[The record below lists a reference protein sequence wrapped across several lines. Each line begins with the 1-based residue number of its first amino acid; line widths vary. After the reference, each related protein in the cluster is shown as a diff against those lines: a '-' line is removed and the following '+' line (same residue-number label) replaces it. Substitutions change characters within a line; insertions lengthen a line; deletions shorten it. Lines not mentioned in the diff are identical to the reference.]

1 MPVRTSR
8 KASVTPQDITTATCG
23 SLQFAATGYY
33 SNGTTQDQSSNV
45 TWSSSNT
52 SVASIN
58 NTGLANG
65 LALGFTNIGATLAGV
80 NATVAQLEVD
90 QLNKITVNPNPANI
104 GSGQSQA
111 FTATGNFTLAGGGTV
126 NQDISSQ
133 VTWGSSDTTIAT
145 IDQTGNATS
154 TGKQGTTTISATSC
168 DGITVGNATLTVGA
182 PVAVSLQLTPSA
194 STVAAG
200 TTVQFTAVRLLSDGS
215 TQPTQNPVTWS
226 SDTTTVAAIGANS
239 GLAQAL
245 AVGSAN
251 ITATEA
257 TTGYTGTTTL
267 TVQAAAA
274 RFAYIGNISG
284 GASNSGS
291 ISSYTVN
298 PTSTSAPLTPLTE
311 TSASSPEQVLLHP
324 SGDLLFYIDSG
335 GAIHSDF
342 VDSTSG
348 ALTPTPQVP
357 AVATNPGGG
366 GDFYQGVIDPTGR
379 FIYVTS
385 NGIAG
390 VNGNGVLYGFSIK
403 HTQPSQAPGD
413 AALTAIAGLSGYTD
427 ANMVNPTWIMTDRAG
442 QYLYIVNGGN
452 NTISEY
458 SINQTNGQLTPL
470 GTPTIATGGSPLF
483 ATTDVN
489 GHVYVA
495 NESGPSVSAYSIT
508 GGSGSNA
515 GQLTLIGETPIASA
529 TDTINVITSPNGN
542 YLYIVDNGSG
552 GAGQVFAYGLNPA
565 TGALSSPI
573 GTAQPTG
580 TGPTGIAIDPT
591 GVLLA
596 IDSNDG
602 NISTYTVGSN
612 GGVTPTTTPEVA
624 TGANDEFVVFYTAAS
639 GQ

>member
-1 MPVRTSR
+1 
-8 KASVTPQDITTATCG
+8 
-23 SLQFAATGYY
+23 
-33 SNGTTQDQSSNV
+33 
-45 TWSSSNT
+45 
-52 SVASIN
+52 
-58 NTGLANG
+58 
-65 LALGFTNIGATLAGV
+65 
-80 NATVAQLEVD
+80 
-90 QLNKITVNPNPANI
+90 
-104 GSGQSQA
+104 
-111 FTATGNFTLAGGGTV
+111 
-126 NQDISSQ
+126 
-133 VTWGSSDTTIAT
+133 
-145 IDQTGNATS
+145 
-154 TGKQGTTTISATSC
+154 
-168 DGITVGNATLTVGA
+168 
-182 PVAVSLQLTPSA
+182 
-194 STVAAG
+194 
-200 TTVQFTAVRLLSDGS
+200 
-215 TQPTQNPVTWS
+215 
-226 SDTTTVAAIGANS
+226 
-239 GLAQAL
+239 
-245 AVGSAN
+245 
-251 ITATEA
+251 
-257 TTGYTGTTTL
+257 
-267 TVQAAAA
+267 
-274 RFAYIGNISG
+274 
-284 GASNSGS
+284 
-291 ISSYTVN
+291 
-298 PTSTSAPLTPLTE
+298 
-311 TSASSPEQVLLHP
+311 
-324 SGDLLFYIDSG
+324 
-335 GAIHSDF
+335 
-342 VDSTSG
+342 
-348 ALTPTPQVP
+348 
-357 AVATNPGGG
+357 
-366 GDFYQGVIDPTGR
+366 
-379 FIYVTS
+379 
-385 NGIAG
+385 
-390 VNGNGVLYGFSIK
+390 
-403 HTQPSQAPGD
+403 
-413 AALTAIAGLSGYTD
+413 
-427 ANMVNPTWIMTDRAG
+427 MVNPTWIMTDRAG